1 MDLENINDKIRLKQL
16 ELSLEDSSDRRNKI
30 LIQLKVL
37 QLQKN
42 VAQIKTQI
50 DQLRKKY

>member
-1 MDLENINDKIRLKQL
+1 MDIESINDKIRMKQL

-30 LIQLKVL
+30 LTHLKIL

-42 VAQIKTQI
+42 VEQIKIQI
-50 DQLRKKY
+50 NQLRKR